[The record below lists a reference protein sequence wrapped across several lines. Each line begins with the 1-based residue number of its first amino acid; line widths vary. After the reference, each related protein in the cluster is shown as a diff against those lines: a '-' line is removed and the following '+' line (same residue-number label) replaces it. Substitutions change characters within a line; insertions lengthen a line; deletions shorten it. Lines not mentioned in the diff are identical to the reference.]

1 MIKPKV
7 FSALIFLFSGLLMG
21 QKSFFCVESWEHDFL
36 VAERIGDSVVTPDGE
51 LVSSFFRL
59 GPILISKQNLNR
71 RICKR
76 GQGPG
81 ELENLYAYC
90 LHPEGLAFVELPY
103 RIKIFRRCLGTTGLS
118 LNTSRTAKLRTLRHT
133 SHGCFG

>member
-1 MIKPKV
+1 
-7 FSALIFLFSGLLMG
+7 MG

-103 RIKIFRRCLGTTGLS
+103 RIKFLRLSHRWCFRMGSGLS
-118 LNTSRTAKLRTLRHT
+118 ADISWKI
-133 SHGCFG
+133 FP